1 MIRNC
6 CESLDLV
13 ALLILHFFVSSDN
26 FSLFSKVFSHLGDL
40 THVLTLE
47 TDNLLE
53 GFLIHSYH
61 FHILSE
67 MHVLIV
73 RILIGERLACLHALL
88 YRQIRL
94 PWWELKLHVFSK
106 RYRLYRM
113 NRLGNIHLGHLL
125 ES

>member
-1 MIRNC
+1 MISNC

-13 ALLILHFFVSSDN
+13 ALLILHFFVSFDN
-26 FSLFSKVFSHLGDL
+26 FPLFGKVFSHLGDL

-47 TDNLLE
+47 IDNLFE

-61 FHILSE
+61 LHILSE

-73 RILIGERLACLHALL
+73 RILIGERLAGLQALL
-88 YRQIRL
+88 YWQIRL
-94 PWWELKLHVFSK
+94 SCWELKLHVFSK

-113 NRLGNIHLGHLL
+113 NRLGNIHLGDL
-125 ES
+125 SQS